1 MKHEKQLLLDEIQ
14 GQIQQSPSY
23 LIAQYAK
30 LSANKANEFRRQ
42 MAKIGVDFEVVRKRV
57 LVKAA
62 AQAGI
67 PLDVKS
73 LPGHIGLIVPK
84 NDPVE
89 ATKAVLQYSSGNENC
104 FQLLGGRVEGLHVG
118 KEDMKRLSELPTKPE
133 MRAQFLGLLEA
144 PLAQTLAVMDALL
157 SSVVY
162 CLDNKSKEQS

>member
-14 GQIQQSPSY
+14 GQIQKSPSY

-30 LSANKANEFRRQ
+30 LTANKANEFRRQ

-57 LVKAA
+57 LIKAA
-62 AQAGI
+62 HEAGI
-67 PLDVKS
+67 TLVVDD
-73 LPGHIGLIVPK
+73 LPGHIGLLMPK

-89 ATKAVLQYSSGNENC
+89 ATKAVLQYSDSNDGC
-104 FQLLGGRVEGLHVG
+104 FTLLGGRVEGLHVSAT
-118 KEDMKRLSELPTKPE
+118 DMKRLSQLPSKPE

-162 CLDNKSKEQS
+162 CLDNKSKDAS

>member
-14 GQIQQSPSY
+14 VQVQQAPSY
-23 LIAQYAK
+23 FIAQYAK

-62 AQAGI
+62 ACAGI
-67 PLDVKS
+67 ELSVDQ
-73 LPGHIGLIVPK
+73 LPGHIGLILPK
-84 NDPVE
+84 NDPIE
-89 ATKAVLQYSSGNENC
+89 ATKAVLQYSDKNDGC
-104 FQLLGGRVEGLHVG
+104 FKLLGGKVDGIHVG
-118 KEDMKRLSELPTKPE
+118 AQDMKRISELPTKPV
-133 MRAQFLGLLEA
+133 MQAQFLGLLEA

-162 CLDNKSKEQS
+162 CLDNKSKDAS

>member
-14 GQIQQSPSY
+14 GQVQHAPSY
-23 LIAQYAK
+23 FIAQYAK

-62 AQAGI
+62 AVAGI
-67 PLDVKS
+67 ELSVDQ
-73 LPGHIGLIVPK
+73 LPGHIGLILPK

-89 ATKAVLQYSSGNENC
+89 ASKAVLQYSETNDNC
-104 FQLLGGRVEGLHVG
+104 FKLLGGKVDGIHVG
-118 KEDMKRLSELPTKPE
+118 AHDMKRISELPTKPV
-133 MRAQFLGLLEA
+133 MQAQFLGLLEA

-157 SSVVY
+157 SSVGY
-162 CLDNKSKEQS
+162 CLDNKSKDAS